1 MRKLVVGLLVA
12 FMMVLPVSAIAD
24 EGPME
29 LPGSAPENAKMHNK
43 AGIKNW
49 NKGNYQEALKHF
61 KESAAIDASN
71 GQIHF
76 NEAIC
81 LDKLGQHGKATMHF
95 KAAKQ
100 RAAGNQAIINSPI
113 LNAHIGG

>member
-12 FMMVLPVSAIAD
+12 FMMLLPFSAIAG

-29 LPGSAPENAKMHNK
+29 LPDSAPKSAKMHNQE
-43 AGIKNW
+43 GIKHW
-49 NKGNYQEALKHF
+49 NEGHYDVALKHF

-71 GQIHF
+71 GEIHF

-81 LDKLGQHGKATMHF
+81 LDKMGQHGKATMHF
-95 KAAKQ
+95 KAAKK
-100 RAAGNQAIINSPI
+100 RAGGNQAIVNSPI